1 MRKYATFSK
10 QQLYNENLDLRI
22 KLAEAEET
30 LNAIRNGEVDAI
42 VVTGTGAEK
51 IFTLTSAETPYR
63 LLVEEMLEGAVTLSA
78 EGTILYCNQSFEEMV
93 SIPME
98 QIIGSNFS
106 VFIDDTHKQT
116 FYELL
121 GEIPDKKIK
130 EEIVVFSGSDRR
142 HLHLSYCP
150 MPEGV
155 LGKICV
161 IVSDITEL
169 KKYQEDLQHLVDE
182 RTFDLEQTNT
192 LLKES
197 NAAKDKLF
205 SIIAHDLKAPFTAL
219 LGFSELLIENKYKY
233 DIGHFELMINNIHS
247 AAKSAYAMLENL
259 LLWAMSQNKILLFSP
274 EHTNIAT
281 VISEVCRNLK
291 ILAAMKNI
299 TIECDYADKIA
310 GYIDINMVKAI
321 LRNLINNA
329 IKFTHKYGTI
339 KISASSDQEHVTISI
354 SDNGIGMTEET
365 ISNLFE
371 TGKVVSVEGTAK
383 EKGSGLGM
391 IICSEF
397 IKKHNGTLF
406 IESKLDSGSTFTI
419 QLPQNIVSKV
429 EASYDP
435 QLQAR

>member
-1 MRKYATFSK
+1 MRKYASFSR
-10 QQLYNENLDLRI
+10 QQLLNENVDLKT

-30 LNAIRNGEVDAI
+30 LTAIRNGEVDAI
-42 VVTGTGAEK
+42 VVSGSGEEK

-63 LLVEEMLEGAVTLSA
+63 LLVEEMQEGAVTISA

-98 QIIGSNFS
+98 QIVGSNFS
-106 VFIDDTHKQT
+106 VFIDDIHRQT
-116 FYELL
+116 FFELL
-121 GEIPDKKIK
+121 GEIPDNKIK
-130 EEIVVFSGSDRR
+130 EEIIISSGSDRR
-142 HLHLSYCP
+142 YLHLSYCP

-182 RTFDLEQTNT
+182 RTFDLEQANT

-219 LGFSELLIENKYKY
+219 LGFSELLVDNKYKY

-259 LLWAMSQNKILLFSP
+259 LLWAMSQNKLLLFSP
-274 EHTNIAT
+274 EHANIAS
-281 VISEVCRNLK
+281 VISDVSRNLK
-291 ILAAMKNI
+291 ILAAMKSI
-299 TIECDYADKIA
+299 TIECNFPDKIA
-310 GYIDINMVKAI
+310 GYVDINMVKAI
-321 LRNLINNA
+321 LRNLISNA
-329 IKFTHKYGTI
+329 IKFSHRNGII
-339 KISASSDQEHVTISI
+339 KINASSDEEHIVIVI

-365 ISNLFE
+365 KSNIFD
-371 TGKVVSVEGTAK
+371 TGKAISMEGTSQ

-397 IKKHNGTLF
+397 IEKHNGKLY
-406 IESKLDSGSTFTI
+406 IESQLGSGSTFTI
-419 QLPQNIVSKV
+419 ELPQKINSKV

-435 QLQAR
+435 QIAR